1 MLTVNKKTSNAHY
14 SYIKN
19 LSRLNASNYTT
30 NHLTYFFPSCLQPF
44 NAEHVLEK
52 HRDSCRGVG
61 GRATRVEMPK
71 ENEDILQ
78 FTNYSK
84 QLRLPYIIYC
94 LLCGGPL
101 LRPTFQEAVRDHCHF
116 TGTFR
121 GAAHSKCNINHF
133 RFKPDQMPIPA
144 VFHNLKGYDDHLI
157 MRRL

>member
-1 MLTVNKKTSNAHY
+1 MLSMY
-14 SYIKN
+14 S
-19 LSRLNASNYTT
+19 R
-30 NHLTYFFPSCLQPF
+30 C
-44 NAEHVLEK
+44 

-157 MRRL
+157 MRRLWVWVARLLAFPRQTRSTFPSLLVDCAS